1 MEGVG
6 RGGSPGTAAR
16 VTNLVQA
23 LRKCKEA
30 GFFIVGLD
38 GNADTTVRN
47 MDLGDS
53 PIVLVTGAEGS
64 GLSRLVRDTCD
75 LIVSIPMTSNVE
87 SLNASVATAIALY
100 EIAGT
105 RESA

>member
-1 MEGVG
+1 M
-6 RGGSPGTAAR
+6 
-16 VTNLVQA
+16 
-23 LRKCKEA
+23 
-30 GFFIVGLD
+30 
-38 GNADTTVRN
+38 RN

-100 EIAGT
+100 EIAGD
-105 RESA
+105 